1 MSARILLVE
10 DDLALRQALKQSLEM
25 DGFAVDS
32 TSTLAEAQTILR
44 VDLATERFVLPR
56 IVIVDLGLP
65 DGDGGSLIRWA
76 REHSTLPVLVISARQ
91 DDSSKVNLLDLGADD
106 YLVKPFSINE
116 LKARIRVALRRQ
128 SPEAAVELRELRVGD
143 IEISLSRY
151 LVRRNGVKVHLT
163 PTEFK
168 LLARLLR
175 QAGQVVTHR
184 QLLLDVWGA
193 EHVDHVHYLR
203 LYMAQLR
210 SKLEADPAA
219 PVLLLTETGVGYRF
233 CDPLGLGG

>member
-10 DDLALRQALKQSLEM
+10 DDLTLRQALKQSLEM
-25 DGFAVDS
+25 EGFAVDS
-32 TSTLAEAQTILR
+32 TSTLAEARTILR
-44 VDLATERFVLPR
+44 EDLATKRSALPR
-56 IVIVDLGLP
+56 IAIVDLGLP

-76 REHSTLPVLVISARQ
+76 REHSTLPVLIISARQ
-91 DDSSKVNLLDLGADD
+91 DDSSKVSLLDLGADD

-128 SPEAAVELRELRVGD
+128 SPEAAVDLRELRVGN
-143 IEISLSRY
+143 IEISLSRH
-151 LVRRNGVKVHLT
+151 LVRRDGVKVHLT

-175 QAGQVVTHR
+175 QTGQVITHR

-193 EHVDHVHYLR
+193 EHVDQVHYLR

-219 PVLLLTETGVGYRF
+219 PALLLTETGVGYRF
-233 CDPLGLGG
+233 CDPLDLGG